1 MQDATPFQSLAYNV
15 LRCVAGFQLWQHGAQ
30 KLLAWFGRESPAE
43 LWTIVWTAGVIEFFG
58 GALVAFGLFTRPV
71 AFLLTGHMAVI
82 FWWRHAWDNAWWAT
96 MNRGEAALLFCFIF
110 MLVWAWGAGT
120 WSIDAWRERRKLANG

>member
-1 MQDATPFQSLAYNV
+1 MPDATPFQNFSYNV
-15 LRCVAGFQLWQHGAQ
+15 IRFVGGFQLWQHGAQ

-43 LWTIVWTAGVIEFFG
+43 IWTIVWTAGVIEFFG

-82 FWWRHAWDNAWWAT
+82 FWWRHAWGNAWWPT
-96 MNRGEAALLFCFIF
+96 MNRGETALLFCFIF

-120 WSIDAWRERRKLANG
+120 WSIDAWRERRKLEKG